1 MCKKYAYR
9 IYFYMPWDEDLKAQR
24 VFGCYA
30 NTEDEAVERLK
41 TEWPEAIIETIINAG
56 ERTFI

>member
-9 IYFYMPWDEDLKAQR
+9 IYFHMPWDEDLKAQR

-30 NTEDEAVERLK
+30 NTEDEVVERLK
-41 TEWPEAIIETIINAG
+41 TEWPEAIIETIINA
-56 ERTFI
+56 